1 MYTSSP
7 EEDAHLTGLRQ
18 DVIATIFDILELII
32 TVWRERGWWR
42 RLYEEEVEHE
52 VDFSLLRQL
61 MNEIILSWVSFFWCV
76 A

>member
-32 TVWRERGWWR
+32 TV
-42 RLYEEEVEHE
+42 
-52 VDFSLLRQL
+52 
-61 MNEIILSWVSFFWCV
+61 
-76 A
+76 